1 MLCSS
6 NPLARQD
13 DPTTLS
19 VAVRPFPVMGIPAD
33 EPDTGSPKSYR
44 RAATQRLDAAKFL
57 LKNSSYYLDALYL
70 AGYAA
75 ECSLKAL
82 ILERTPKS
90 KWAATCEEI
99 GSGAK
104 AHNFDFLKGI
114 LNRRQCSIPDEIG
127 ESLEVV
133 KREWITNLRYV
144 GALIPFREAE
154 VFIELVALID
164 QWAERSM

>member
-1 MLCSS
+1 MSREPIKTIRKLVQ
-6 NPLARQD
+6 A
-13 DPTTLS
+13 
-19 VAVRPFPVMGIPAD
+19 GID
-33 EPDTGSPKSYR
+33 CSPKSYR
-44 RAATQRLDAAKFL
+44 RAATQRLDAANFL

-70 AGYAA
+70 AGYVA

-90 KWAATCEEI
+90 KWAAACEEI

-104 AHNFDFLKGI
+104 AHNVDFLKGI

-133 KREWITNLRYV
+133 KCEWITKLRYV
-144 GALIPFREAE
+144 GALIPFKEAE
-154 VFIELVALID
+154 AFIGHVALIY
-164 QWAERSM
+164 QWAERST

>member
-1 MLCSS
+1 LLPDGELMSRE
-6 NPLARQD
+6 PIKAIRKIVQ
-13 DPTTLS
+13 T
-19 VAVRPFPVMGIPAD
+19 GID
-33 EPDTGSPKSYR
+33 CSPKSYR
-44 RAATQRLDAAKFL
+44 RAATQRLGAAKFL
-57 LKNSSYYLDALYL
+57 LKNSSYYLGALYL

-82 ILERTPKS
+82 ILERTPKL
-90 KWAATCEEI
+90 KWAAVCEEI

-104 AHNFDFLKGI
+104 AHNMDFLKGV

-144 GALIPFREAE
+144 GALIPFKEAE
-154 VFIELVALID
+154 VFIEHVALIY
-164 QWAERSM
+164 QWAERST